1 MNETTFRAL
10 EHAGWVQRA
19 PAYRDLFGR
28 ITEQAIDSILGVLPK
43 LEGSRLLDV
52 ACGTGELVA
61 RAARAGA
68 LAEGLDFAASMVEAA
83 RAAYPGLR
91 FQEGDAQELPF
102 QDESFDAVTCAFG
115 LMHLED
121 PDRALAEARR
131 VLRSG
136 GRYSFTVW
144 CTPDQGLDLWGL
156 VLGAVEEHGT
166 LDVGLPEAPPM
177 FRFSDLDE
185 SRRSLRAAGFDE
197 PELRVIDLRWRSNDP
212 EQVLQLI
219 YKGVVRAPMILEA
232 QPEGAREHIHR
243 AIVDAAESCRRDGEI
258 ELRFPAVLGVA
269 GST

>member
-10 EHAGWVQRA
+10 ERAGWGERA

-28 ITEQAIDSILGVLPK
+28 ITEQAIDSILGAFPN
-43 LEGSRLLDV
+43 LEGTRLLDV

-61 RAARAGA
+61 RAAKAGA

-83 RAAYPGLR
+83 RSAYPGLR

-102 QDESFDAVTCAFG
+102 ANESFDAVTCAFG

-121 PDRALAEARR
+121 PERALSEARR

-144 CTPDQGLDLWGL
+144 CTPDQGLDLWRL
-156 VLGAVEEHGT
+156 VLDAVEEHGT

-185 SRRSLRAAGFDE
+185 CRRSLKAAGFDE
-197 PELRVIDLRWRSNDP
+197 PELRIIDLHWRSSEP
-212 EQVLQLI
+212 GEILQLI
-219 YKGVVRAPMILEA
+219 YKGVVRAPLILEA
-232 QPEGAREHIHR
+232 QPEGARERVRR
-243 AIVDAAESCRRDGEI
+243 AIVDAARSRRRDGKI
-258 ELRFPAVLGVA
+258 DLSFPAVLGV
-269 GST
+269 TETT